1 MLLQES
7 RIKLDEKI
15 NKETDYEQWRNAN
28 SIIAAIRM
36 AEGYDFIVENSVFI
50 LLLK

>member
-15 NKETDYEQWRNAN
+15 NKETGYEQWRNAN
-28 SIIAAIRM
+28 SIIAAIKM
-36 AEGYDFIVENSVFI
+36 AEGYNFIVEN
-50 LLLK
+50 